1 VSDSIRVVVVDDQ
14 AIVREGL
21 VTVLSLLPDIEVLG
35 QAADGAAGA
44 ELVDRVLPDVVL
56 MDLRMP
62 VLGGLDATRRIV
74 AAHPEIGILI
84 LTTFADEA
92 SVVDVLRAGARGYL
106 TKDADRAEVAAAIR
120 AVAQGHT
127 TLSAD
132 IGGKLFAPPRAAEPP
147 SLPEVPLPEALEG
160 PPAQPPSR
168 TSGAAPPAPLAAR
181 FRLTPREAEVLALI
195 GDGLSNAEIASRLFV
210 GVVTVKTHINA
221 IFAKLGVRDRA
232 QAIALVHSR

>member
-1 VSDSIRVVVVDDQ
+1 VSGDIRVIVVDDQ

-35 QAADGAAGA
+35 QAADGAAA
-44 ELVDRVLPDVVL
+44 VVLVGQLLPDVVL

-62 VLGGLDATRRIV
+62 VLGGLEATRQIV

-92 SVVDVLRAGARGYL
+92 SVVDVLRAGARGFL
-106 TKDADRAEVAAAIR
+106 TKDADRAEVAAAVR

-127 TLSAD
+127 TLGADAGSA
-132 IGGKLFAPPRAAEPP
+132 LFGAAR
-147 SLPEVPLPEALEG
+147 SG
-160 PPAQPPSR
+160 S
-168 TSGAAPPAPLAAR
+168 TSGVEGDLTARGEVAGDDLATR
-181 FRLTPREAEVLALI
+181 FALTRREFEVLDLI
-195 GDGLSNAEIASRLFV
+195 GEGLSNAEIAAKLFV
-210 GVVTVKTHINA
+210 GVATVKTHINS

-232 QAIALVHSR
+232 QAIALVRSR

>member
-1 VSDSIRVVVVDDQ
+1 VSENIRVIVVDDQ

-35 QAADGAAGA
+35 QAADGAEGVALAGR
-44 ELVDRVLPDVVL
+44 LLPDVVL

-62 VLGGLDATRRIV
+62 VLGGLDATRQIV
-74 AAHPEIGILI
+74 AAHPGIGILI

-92 SVVDVLRAGARGYL
+92 SAIDVLRAGARGYL

-132 IGGKLFAPPRAAEPP
+132 IGGRIFAAEPLPASAPSPAPVVPAATP
-147 SLPEVPLPEALEG
+147 SLADTY
-160 PPAQPPSR
+160 S
-168 TSGAAPPAPLAAR
+168 
-181 FRLTPREAEVLALI
+181 LTPREVEVLGLI
-195 GDGLSNAEIASRLFV
+195 GDGLNNAEIAGRLFV
-210 GVVTVKTHINA
+210 GVATVKTHINA

-232 QAIALVHSR
+232 QAIALVRSR

>member
-1 VSDSIRVVVVDDQ
+1 VSDSIQASGGFRVSGDIRVIVVDDQ

-35 QAADGAAGA
+35 QAADGAAA
-44 ELVDRVLPDVVL
+44 VVLVGQLLPDVVL

-62 VLGGLDATRRIV
+62 VLGGLEATRQIV

-92 SVVDVLRAGARGYL
+92 SVVDVLRAGAKGFL
-106 TKDADRAEVAAAIR
+106 TKDADRAEVAAAVR

-127 TLSAD
+127 TLGADAGSA
-132 IGGKLFAPPRAAEPP
+132 LFGAVARSVPASGVAGDLTARV
-147 SLPEVPLPEALEG
+147 EVAGNDLATRFALT
-160 PPAQPPSR
+160 R
-168 TSGAAPPAPLAAR
+168 
-181 FRLTPREAEVLALI
+181 REFDVLDLI
-195 GDGLSNAEIASRLFV
+195 GEGLSNAEIAAKLFV
-210 GVVTVKTHINA
+210 GVATVKTHINS

-232 QAIALVHSR
+232 QAIALVRSR

>member
-1 VSDSIRVVVVDDQ
+1 MSDDIRVIVVDDQ

-35 QAADGAAGA
+35 QAADGAAA
-44 ELVDRVLPDVVL
+44 VALVGRLLPDVVL

-62 VLGGLDATRRIV
+62 VLGGLEATRQIV

-92 SVVDVLRAGARGYL
+92 SVVDVLRAGAKGFL
-106 TKDADRAEVAAAIR
+106 TKDADRAEVAAAVR

-127 TLSAD
+127 TLGADAGSA
-132 IGGKLFAPPRAAEPP
+132 LF
-147 SLPEVPLPEALEG
+147 
-160 PPAQPPSR
+160 
-168 TSGAAPPAPLAAR
+168 GAARSGPDSGVEGDLPAR
-181 FRLTPREAEVLALI
+181 AEVAGNDLATRFALTRREFEVLDLI
-195 GDGLSNAEIASRLFV
+195 GEGLSNAEIAAKLFV
-210 GVVTVKTHINA
+210 GVATVKTHINS

-232 QAIALVHSR
+232 QAIALVRSH